1 MSYVIDLLLVAV
13 FILVAVLAAKR
24 GFFST
29 LFDLGGYVVG
39 LVSAKILSSSLAPG
53 IYAQYLE
60 EYIRERL
67 TLSLGDAATVDYS
80 AKIEQAVN
88 SIPEAFSGVMELI
101 GVNREQL
108 LAQISEA
115 DLSGSNFIDGV
126 MNNIALPIGTAVIR
140 TVLFVVFTI
149 AFSAVLKV
157 VIRLLD
163 KVIKKLPA
171 LKQINAGLG
180 FVLGAVKGIIVVII
194 AALLMGVVVG
204 LTGNESL
211 VKAANDSIIINTVKG
226 LLKSISG
233 YIPA

>member
-39 LVSAKILSSSLAPG
+39 LVSAKILSSSLAPR

-67 TLSLGDAATVDYS
+67 TAALGDAATVDYS

-88 SIPEAFSGVMELI
+88 SIPEAISGVMELI
-101 GVNREQL
+101 GVDREQL
-108 LAQISEA
+108 LAQISQTE
-115 DLSGSNFIDGV
+115 LSGSNVIEGV

-140 TVLFVVFTI
+140 TVLFVALTI
-149 AFSAVLKV
+149 AFSFVLKI

-171 LKQINAGLG
+171 LKQINSGLG

-194 AALLMGVVVG
+194 AALLVGVVVG
-204 LTGNESL
+204 LTGNEML